1 MDPLF
6 LNGNLAWFN
15 DQFDAC
21 PHVVVDRNI
30 HIHHDPVPNI
40 RYYYCYRISASR
52 KESRMQKWEYLRLD
66 ITYLEDTARVTPNFD
81 LTRVFSVKTAE
92 LLPALDRLGK
102 QNWEMMSVF
111 GSGEHEIY
119 YFKRP
124 VE

>member
-1 MDPLF
+1 
-6 LNGNLAWFN
+6 
-15 DQFDAC
+15 
-21 PHVVVDRNI
+21 
-30 HIHHDPVPNI
+30 
-40 RYYYCYRISASR
+40 
-52 KESRMQKWEYLRLD
+52 MQKWEYLRLD
-66 ITYLEDTARVTPNFD
+66 ITYREDTARVTPNFD

-111 GSGEHEIY
+111 GSREHEIY